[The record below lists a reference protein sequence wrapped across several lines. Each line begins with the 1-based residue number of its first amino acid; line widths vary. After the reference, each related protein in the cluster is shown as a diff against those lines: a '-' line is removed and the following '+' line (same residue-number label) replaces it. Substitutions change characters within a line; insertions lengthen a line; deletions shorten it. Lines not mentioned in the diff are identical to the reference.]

1 MSEFVGAGAGAGAGA
16 GVGVGKEENLSMKSG
31 PTGGVGNE
39 NNDVPVVS
47 VSSASDGHVDG
58 EYKSD
63 DEEKEESGGV
73 EEKGSRAACISEDI
87 AYVKGSIA
95 NAAVLTATR
104 EYITV
109 VIM

>member
-1 MSEFVGAGAGAGAGA
+1 MSEFVGAGAGAG
-16 GVGVGKEENLSMKSG
+16 VGKEENSG
-31 PTGGVGNE
+31 PTGDVGNE
-39 NNDVPVVS
+39 NDDVPVVS